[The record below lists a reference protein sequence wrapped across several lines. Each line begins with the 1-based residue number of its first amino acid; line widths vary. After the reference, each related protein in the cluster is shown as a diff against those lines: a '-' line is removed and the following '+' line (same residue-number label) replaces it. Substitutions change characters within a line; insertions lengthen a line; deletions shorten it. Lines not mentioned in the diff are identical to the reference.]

1 MIDVFVP
8 VLGQESLPF
17 DLTASRFAI
26 DHDPYTAN
34 AVVGFDFDDEG
45 DGFVEANLIRYNRV
59 SLMPVIFF
67 CLKNSEIGF
76 FEAPSQPPFN
86 APAFLWGWGPD
97 FAPERV
103 CIWEGFF

>member
-8 VLGQESLPF
+8 VLGQEPLAF

-45 DGFVEANLIRYNRV
+45 DGFVEANLIRNDRV
-59 SLMPVIFF
+59 SLMSVIFF
-67 CLKNSEIGF
+67 L
-76 FEAPSQPPFN
+76 
-86 APAFLWGWGPD
+86 
-97 FAPERV
+97 PEKS
-103 CIWEGFF
+103 